1 MPCILTPVDA
11 ATERKDD
18 VDIGAVSIA
27 MSTDRAGTESVST
40 VWVRADEEATADFD
54 RFDRTVPPAHF
65 ESHRVTLV
73 NREMSMDYPYFVEE
87 SRASFEDQIFKLE
100 VKAEPG
106 APVYLQMGGLDMLA
120 DREVYLFDDAAG
132 RLYDLHEDPVVM
144 LEPDAEISEV
154 RLVIGDA
161 DFIAS
166 EEAELVP
173 DEFKLMQSYPNPFA
187 EQTTIGYTLPD
198 PEFVTVEIYNMLGQR
213 VRTLV
218 RDEQAAGFHQVVWD
232 GTADSG
238 DTVASGMYIYVFKSQ
253 THNATQRLVRVR

>member
-1 MPCILTPVDA
+1 M
-11 ATERKDD
+11 
-18 VDIGAVSIA
+18 
-27 MSTDRAGTESVST
+27 
-40 VWVRADEEATADFD
+40 
-54 RFDRTVPPAHF
+54 
-65 ESHRVTLV
+65 RV
-73 NREMSMDYPYFVEE
+73 DYPYLVEE
-87 SRASFEDQIFKLE
+87 SRASFEDQVFNLE

-106 APVYLQMGGLDMLA
+106 APVYLHLKGLDTLA

-132 RLYDLHEDPVVM
+132 RLYNLHEDPVVM
-144 LEPDAEISEV
+144 LEPDEEISEI
-154 RLVIGDA
+154 RLLIGDA

-173 DEFKLMQSYPNPFA
+173 DEFKLMQSYPNPFTQ
-187 EQTTIGYTLPD
+187 QTTISYTLPD
-198 PEFVTVEIYNMLGQR
+198 PEFVTVEVYNMLGQR

-238 DTVASGMYIYVFKSQ
+238 ASVASGMYVYVFKSS